1 MDMSFVYSGGCCLSN
16 WQAEEVD
23 TNKWRMN
30 LDQASRIFMIFRH
43 VEIMGAG
50 KMTTTSTWELLDY

>member
-1 MDMSFVYSGGCCLSN
+1 MGMDMSFVYSGGCCLSN

-30 LDQASRIFMIFRH
+30 L
-43 VEIMGAG
+43 V
-50 KMTTTSTWELLDY
+50 LLLVDTVLV